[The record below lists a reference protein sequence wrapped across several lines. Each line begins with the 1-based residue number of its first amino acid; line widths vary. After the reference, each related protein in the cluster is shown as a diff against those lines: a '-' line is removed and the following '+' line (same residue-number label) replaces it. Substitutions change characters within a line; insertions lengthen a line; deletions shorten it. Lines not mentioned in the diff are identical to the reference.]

1 MVDPAVKLSSRG
13 TNSDETRQERP
24 VLSLIHL
31 GAFHS
36 LYFFCIKTFLFSY
49 HAWIQDLKINFL
61 LIYNRNDKQILPFI
75 QTL

>member
-1 MVDPAVKLSSRG
+1 MADPAVKLSSRG

-31 GAFHS
+31 GAFYS
-36 LYFFCIKTFLFSY
+36 LFFALKHFCLVTMLR
-49 HAWIQDLKINFL
+49 IQDLKINFL

>member
-1 MVDPAVKLSSRG
+1 MADPAVKLSSRG

-49 HAWIQDLKINFL
+49 HASNPGSKDQFLINL
-61 LIYNRNDKQILPFI
+61 QS
-75 QTL
+75 